1 MTIDSA
7 IAKLLSLDPNATTLS
22 SAGAGSSFAS
32 TSKIT
37 TKLDNGTEKQFFMK
51 TGKGKEASIMF
62 EEEQGEHASL
72 RAIHNAVPN
81 LCPQSYGHGK
91 LADSPSTHF
100 LVTDFVDLSSR
111 FSSKASPTAPSLA
124 AKLAKLHSTPAPP
137 PPGESTPK
145 FGFPVTTCC
154 GETPQDN
161 SFKSSWADFYAENRL
176 MFILKRSEKTNGAD
190 EDLRA
195 MVETTCKKVVPRLIG
210 DDHLNN
216 GKGVTPVVV
225 HGDLW
230 SGNASLGKLPGM
242 EASEDVVYDSSACY
256 AHSEY
261 EVGIMKMFSGF
272 GGSFMEE
279 YHGLVPKTEPVDE
292 YADRVALYEL
302 YHHLNHHAMFGGGY
316 RSGAVSIMSK
326 LIGKYGKD

>member
-1 MTIDSA
+1 MAIDSA
-7 IAKLLSLDPNATTLS
+7 VAQLLSLNLKETTVS
-22 SAGAGSSFAS
+22 GSGVSSFSS

-37 TKLDNGTEKQFFMK
+37 TKLDDGTTKQYFLK
-51 TGKGKEASIMF
+51 TGSGGEASVMF
-62 EEEQGEHASL
+62 EGEHASL
-72 RAIHNAVPN
+72 SAIQKAVPA
-81 LCPQSYGHGK
+81 LCPKSYGHGAF
-91 LADSPSTHF
+91 ADTPSKHF

-111 FSSKASPTAPSLA
+111 FSSNASSSAPSLA

-137 PPGESTPK
+137 PPGESSPK
-145 FGFPVTTCC
+145 FGFPTTTCC

-161 SFKSSWADFYAENRL
+161 SIKSSWAEFYAENRL
-176 MFILKRSEKTNGAD
+176 IFIMKRSEKKNGVD
-190 EDLRA
+190 KDLRSL
-195 MVETTCKKVVPRLIG
+195 VETMCSKVVPRLIG
-210 DDHLNN
+210 DDHLNG

-242 EASEDVVYDSSACY
+242 EAPEDVIYDSSACY
-256 AHSEY
+256 AHSEF
-261 EVGIMKMFSGF
+261 ELGIVKMFGGF
-272 GGSFMEE
+272 GGSFLKE
-279 YHGLVPKTEPVDE
+279 YHELLAKTEPADE

-326 LIGKYGKD
+326 LIQKYGKDK